1 MLLAGVQIR
10 DALVLELAILL
21 RRREFADTADTLEGA
36 VAALQ
41 TVVALTISDR
51 VAILNVLDSPPAGLE
66 DLRATLLA
74 EHVGRERDDVD
85 VA

>member
-21 RRREFADTADTLEGA
+21 RRGNFADTADTLEGA
-36 VAALQ
+36 VAA
-41 TVVALTISDR
+41 
-51 VAILNVLDSPPAGLE
+51 ILNVLAGPPAGLE

-74 EHVGRERDDVD
+74 EHVGRECGD

>member
-1 MLLAGVQIR
+1 MLLAGVPIH

-21 RRREFADTADTLEGA
+21 RRGNFTDTADTLEGA

-41 TVVALTISDR
+41 PIVALTISDR
-51 VAILNVLDSPPAGLE
+51 VAILNVLDNPPAGLE

-74 EHVGRERDDVD
+74 EHVGRERGD